1 MRRYALA
8 VVAMLIACNPPSRAG
23 GQKARLPPAA
33 DGPIRL
39 HPENPHSFRFRG
51 QPTSLIGSSEHYGA
65 VLKGAFDAIPYLD
78 ESQRQGFNSPGKL
91 GGQPWGIICSRPVN
105 RSKIRPDASGVSVQG
120 PRGMRVRA
128 SLLLGS

>member
-23 GQKARLPPAA
+23 GQQARLPPDT

-39 HPENPHSFRFRG
+39 DPENPPSFRFQG

-65 VLKGAFDAIPYLD
+65 VLNGAFDAILYLD
-78 ESQRQGFNSPGKL
+78 ESHRQGFNLPGKL
-91 GGQPWGIICSRPVN
+91 DGQPWG
-105 RSKIRPDASGVSVQG
+105 DH
-120 PRGMRVRA
+120 
-128 SLLLGS
+128 LL